1 MSEVVDSII
10 AELDVRYAK
19 YVKGFNEAIAVNDR
33 FGKSVER
40 LKRLGMEA
48 PPQYAA
54 GIARE
59 AGKGA
64 AAHEAAA
71 TRMSRTTKKRTA
83 DEVAAAEAVKRAAKE
98 TGDAERTAAK
108 AAADAVKAAER
119 EKQAAIKA
127 TAREQEKVAKA
138 ALAAAEAQRVA
149 AAAVIAAQERET
161 AQRVRL
167 AEVVDRAANRRT
179 NQIAPAANSTLG
191 ATVPRETSG
200 QRGIPTSVLNG
211 GVAAEVEAEKEI
223 NHLLADQATL
233 SSRLGIL
240 KGKEKQQVAD
250 QVAELR
256 LINSLERAGLE
267 QSEIGVRL
275 DERRTL
281 IARQRSIEDR
291 KQGARGVTQFARGA
305 GVSSLGA
312 GSIASIAGVTLASG
326 VAITAAVVQSAAD
339 YAKELK
345 NVSEQIGLT
354 TQQTQV
360 YEAEA
365 RRLGV
370 SQNELRNGLGQF
382 ADYLGRAK
390 SGGEDQIKTF
400 KALGLSVKDFANAGD
415 ALPAIIA
422 RISSIPD
429 AAQRAAVETRLFGE
443 EGRKLDALLS
453 GGNER
458 INELAEGMLKAGT
471 ILSAADIARLASV
484 SKELERVKSQLQV
497 SVAGVVADNA
507 DAIIGLANSFGKL
520 VNDIRE
526 AVAWIQTFNSQKLQ
540 DLSGGKPLAP
550 DLIVDSQNAYERLFK
565 QGSGFFGSQLVSQQ
579 RKPDMV
585 TGETRAFL
593 ERIKGASVPA
603 GAVDTK
609 LRNSLNAPKP
619 PRGPKGKSAET
630 IANEADQRTRQFNEQ
645 IGRYQDERLAAVAEQ
660 TSDEN
665 VRRQLQREQ
674 IDRDSARAA
683 EDIRLH
689 AQQDIRKGGDARLI
703 NARRDQAIA
712 AERAASDE
720 KIQVINLADTLSTI
734 QRRAAAETDVLT
746 FADDILRAQRDLA
759 TTTEQRRDIDK
770 QLLDN
775 AMKREA
781 IGANVVLRRSEEGDP
796 SITRQDIESAN
807 RTINTQTARTA
818 IQTKQI
824 DRANESPLD
833 AYRRELHEAT
843 DDTNAAFQSIE
854 VNALQR
860 LEDQISSSIG
870 KVLGLKGAFGD
881 LFGSV
886 LADIARLEL
895 KKGILSLFNQ
905 GGEGGSGGGIG
916 GLVAGVG
923 KLFGGRASGGNVVGG
938 GNYLVGENGPEILS
952 MPSSGRVYPNGALP
966 GIAGRGGGGTTLHQT
981 VHIDA
986 SGVNP
991 EGYTAGILG
1000 IVRRETNSAL
1010 RQASKQT
1017 LDAVPGR
1024 IQRFSNLGS

>member
-10 AELDVRYAK
+10 ADLDVRYAK

-33 FGKSVER
+33 FGKSVDR
-40 LKRLGMEA
+40 LKRLGMDP

-54 GIARE
+54 SIARE

-71 TRMSRTTKKRTA
+71 TRMSRATTKRTA
-83 DEVAAAEAVKRAAKE
+83 EEVAAAEAVKKAAKE
-98 TGDAERTAAK
+98 ARDAERVAAK

-119 EKQAAIKA
+119 EKQAALKA
-127 TAREQEKVAKA
+127 TQREQEKASK
-138 ALAAAEAQRVA
+138 AAAEKAAAERVA
-149 AAAVIAAQERET
+149 AAASVAAAERET
-161 AQRVRL
+161 AARVRL
-167 AEVVDRAANRRT
+167 AEVAQRAVDRRVR
-179 NQIAPAANSTLG
+179 QIAPAVNSSIG

-200 QRGIPTSVLNG
+200 QRGIPLSVLNG
-211 GVAAEVEAEKEI
+211 GAAAEVEAEKEI

-267 QSEIGVRL
+267 QSEIGIRL
-275 DERRTL
+275 EERRTL
-281 IARQRSIEDR
+281 IARQRGIEDR
-291 KQGARGVTQFARGA
+291 KQGARGATQFARGA

-400 KALGLSVKDFANAGD
+400 KALGLSVRDFANAGD

-565 QGSGFFGSQLVSQQ
+565 QGSGFFSSQLVSQQ

-585 TGETRAFL
+585 NGETRAFL

-603 GAVDTK
+603 GVVDTK
-609 LRNSLNAPKP
+609 LLNSLNAPKAP
-619 PRGPKGKSAET
+619 KGPKGKSAET

-645 IGRYQDERLAAVAEQ
+645 IARYQDERLAAVAEQ

-689 AQQDIRKGGDARLI
+689 AKQDIRKGGDARLI

-781 IGANVVLRRSEEGDP
+781 IGANTVLRRSEEGDP
-796 SITRQDIESAN
+796 SITRQDMEGAN
-807 RTINTQTARTA
+807 RTLSTQPARRKVA
-818 IQTKQI
+818 DKQI
-824 DRANESPLD
+824 DRANESPLQ
-833 AYRRELHEAT
+833 AYRRELEEAT
-843 DDTNAAFQSIE
+843 KDTNAAFQNVE
-854 VNALQR
+854 VNALQK
-860 LEDQISSSIG
+860 LEDQVSSSIG

-881 LFGSV
+881 LFSSI
-886 LADIARLEL
+886 LADIAKIEI
-895 KKGILSLFNQ
+895 KKAILGFLDAGANAST
-905 GGEGGSGGGIG
+905 GGAG
-916 GLVAGVG
+916 GLVTTAL

-952 MPSSGRVYPNGALP
+952 MPSSGRVYPNGQLP
-966 GIAGRGGGGTTLHQT
+966 SIPAGGGGGTTLHQT

-1000 IVRRETNSAL
+1000 IVRRETNFAL

-1017 LDAVPGR
+1017 LSAVPGTLR
-1024 IQRFSNLGS
+1024 SHSNLKL